1 MRNKWLQIMLITIL
15 LISQLVIGPIGTVT
29 AESLDVLSEDL
40 VVEQMDT
47 ENVVDTTDK
56 HKVPTSTSIQDS
68 EEERHL
74 NANTSE
80 NLSNHTKKE
89 EKQEELPA
97 LKEEESATE
106 ISDDDFTSAKAGA
119 IKEEKKEQDLKI
131 ASTKTNQS
139 QTTNKTGFHLVLDK
153 ATQGP
158 EDEPFTEENP
168 LNPMDE
174 FNVHYSFNMSNDHN
188 YKAGDKFIFDLPKQ
202 LNILKEIKDE
212 LWGINQST
220 LEEVKF
226 ADYTISSDGKV
237 TIIFTDAVENIS
249 EINGGFYFKSKL
261 NPSQT
266 EIEDGKVTI
275 GPMAEGGSLEIPVNT
290 GEMAANISKVGTPL
304 PAFSPKEVEW
314 TITVDSKMLKHKDG
328 KVTDMLPPGLTYKPG
343 SITING
349 EQAAEPTIDG
359 QNLDIA
365 LGDFSGTKTITFI
378 TTIDQENWSDKAFY
392 NKATYEA
399 DKVSPIEAGA
409 SVTINRGNPLVK
421 KPGSYDSKTRT
432 ITWTIEMNYDSQD
445 LVNTTLVDTWDAGS
459 MDFVEGSVEVSEMK
473 LDEKGKASL
482 VGVSDIPKTVT
493 PSANGITIDFPKVD
507 KPYKITYQT
516 KLKERPTQNSEIINN
531 VSWNGHED
539 KNKVSVTQGVL
550 TKHVGAPNYKDKTV
564 KWWFKA
570 NSDRQELKN
579 IVLSDKFATPG
590 LTMKE
595 NSLVVKVGNK
605 VIAADNYTVQ
615 YNVDGQAFVL
625 TFNPEFKTNQEIIVE
640 FETHFDYAALKA
652 AGQTEF
658 KNTGKITSTDYE
670 GNKHKDREA
679 YQVLPMDD
687 FTKHDGNKSG
697 YYDARD
703 KTITWTIVVNYQQN
717 KYEELIVKDLIQGNQ
732 KLLPETIKVS
742 EAILSGGANNKPHGN
757 AENIKPDEEPKGNI
771 NLLDKEGHALEK
783 DENPAGFIVN
793 LGETN
798 KPYVIEYKTSLEG
811 LDYIEK
817 SYENTANVFDGTT
830 KLTDLPAD
838 VGITQGGKYGGKT
851 GEQNGKAID
860 WTVTVNAS
868 QAKVQDVVLTD
879 TLSANQEFLQ
889 ETIKVYATTVDNFGN
904 VTKGAAYDNVKINVT
919 EEAPQTLTV
928 TFNDEIDRPY
938 IVEYST
944 LYFAGDKEIVSNKYK
959 VTGSN
964 IGDKGEQGGNES
976 VEIDQSS
983 GGFISGKTGYLQINK
998 IASDDENKALEGIE
1012 FQLIDEKTGKI
1023 LKTGITD
1030 EYGKIDFGRLIYGN
1044 YLLKETKAPEGYLT
1058 PTEAYKVTINKEY
1071 VKGDTEKIGNVETII
1086 NHKEIKQIEIGK
1098 NEPGG
1103 SWLAGAEF
1111 MIKDD
1116 KGEVVEENL
1125 VTDANGKVTSKELP
1139 VGTYKLVETKA
1150 PEGYNKLTE
1159 PIEFKIEAGKTEPVV
1174 RDVLNYKLAD
1184 LKVKKVEKG
1193 QREVLKGVK
1202 FTLKRTDASE
1212 QPNRIEFTDDKG
1224 IALFKDL
1231 PDGEYEL
1238 EETKTLP
1245 GYIKSDTKKVFK
1257 IDNGE
1262 IKEDNTPLQN
1272 STITIENEFS
1282 HIPVKLIKKDRSG
1295 RLLEGAEFDLY
1306 KVDAESNNLVKHGSY
1321 TSNSKGEVEVLNLKE
1336 EGNYYFIETKAP
1348 NGYQLDKEKYEFE
1361 AKKGEVIELEIY
1373 NERIPTPIY
1382 KGSAQLTKVDA
1393 ESNYPLAGAVFKLV
1407 NAKGEVVKEGLTTDE
1422 NGQLRVDDLDLGQYF
1437 FVETKAPTGY
1447 VLDESPHAVGVYIGK
1462 GHITVKNE
1470 QQKGAVELVKVDAL
1484 NSEKTLANAEFKL
1497 VDSQGQVV
1505 QDNLVTNSEGRI
1517 VVEGLKLGDYFFIET
1532 KAPTGYVLNSDPL
1545 KVTIQSDELVKVTK
1559 ENEPSTGELQVTK
1572 IDGKEETLLAGAI
1585 FKVVDENGV
1594 LVKDNLVT
1602 DEDGLISLT
1611 DLKVG
1616 YYTLIETK
1624 APSGYRLSKEQVNF
1638 EIVSDEVTTVTF
1650 KNYQIKGP
1658 NEGEEGEGIENPEN
1672 PDHPTTPEEG
1682 PNEEENPAEVDKDKN
1697 PGNHSSNKPGNLLP
1711 QTGEEY
1717 FIFSLV
1723 TGFVLIALGGLL
1735 VRGRRKE
1742 S

>member
-68 EEERHL
+68 EEEQHL

-106 ISDDDFTSAKAGA
+106 ISDDDVTSEKAGA

-131 ASTKTNQS
+131 ASTKTNQNLK
-139 QTTNKTGFHLVLDK
+139 TDKTGFHLVLDK

-158 EDEPFTEENP
+158 EDEKFDENNK
-168 LNPMDE
+168 LNPMNE
-174 FNVHYSFNMSNDHN
+174 FFVHYKWSLDDGHGYDVGDKVSFN
-188 YKAGDKFIFDLPKQ
+188 LPKQ
-202 LNILKEIKDE
+202 LNILAEANGELADESGTVFAKYHVATDGTVTFTFTEAVDEMSDIDGDFFIK
-212 LWGINQST
+212 SR
-220 LEEVKF
+220 
-226 ADYTISSDGKV
+226 
-237 TIIFTDAVENIS
+237 
-249 EINGGFYFKSKL
+249 L

-266 EIEDGKVTI
+266 EIEDGKVVI

-290 GEMAANISKVGTPL
+290 GDMAANISKAGTQV

-328 KVTDMLPPGLTYKPG
+328 KVTDLLPPGLTYKPG

-359 QNLDIA
+359 QNLDIT
-365 LGDFSGTKTITFI
+365 LGEFSGTKTITLI
-378 TTIDQENWSDKAFY
+378 TTIDDEHWDDKSFH

-399 DKVSPIEAGA
+399 TGVDKIEAGA
-409 SVTINRGNPLVK
+409 SVEIDRGKPLTKKGGEYDPVTQEMEWEIELNFNGRTVTDTTIQDSWTEGLMQLVDGSFEFYEVSIDDNGNATIVSKADVAHTINN
-421 KPGSYDSKTRT
+421 SSK
-432 ITWTIEMNYDSQD
+432 
-445 LVNTTLVDTWDAGS
+445 
-459 MDFVEGSVEVSEMK
+459 
-473 LDEKGKASL
+473 
-482 VGVSDIPKTVT
+482 
-493 PSANGITIDFPKVD
+493 NGFDVVVRNID
-507 KPYKITYQT
+507 KPYIVKYKTKLTERLIDGQNISNGVKWNGNTSEGTVWAEQGVGYKGHSNVNYKNKTVEWYLVANTDNKEMTKFTINDTFGSGLTLKEDTFVVTVGGKTLTKGTDYTFTATDNGFTIQFIGAYETLNEAVEVKYTTDFDYT
-516 KLKERPTQNSEIINN
+516 KLKPGENFTNHAKYTWYTE
-531 VSWNGHED
+531 G
-539 KNKVSVTQGVL
+539 
-550 TKHVGAPNYKDKTV
+550 KD
-564 KWWFKA
+564 
-570 NSDRQELKN
+570 
-579 IVLSDKFATPG
+579 TPWE
-590 LTMKE
+590 KE
-595 NSLVVKVGNK
+595 VN
-605 VIAADNYTVQ
+605 
-615 YNVDGQAFVL
+615 DGF
-625 TFNPEFKTNQEIIVE
+625 TP
-640 FETHFDYAALKA
+640 
-652 AGQTEF
+652 
-658 KNTGKITSTDYE
+658 
-670 GNKHKDREA
+670 
-679 YQVLPMDD
+679 DD

-703 KTITWTIVVNYQQN
+703 KTITWTIGVNYQQN
-717 KYEELIVKDLIQGNQ
+717 AHEELIVKDFIQGNQ
-732 KLLPETIKVS
+732 KLLPDTIKVS
-742 EAILSGGANNKPHGN
+742 EGVLGGGNNSIWAGAEIADANVTKPEIDG
-757 AENIKPDEEPKGNI
+757 KP
-771 NLLDKEGHALEK
+771 
-783 DENPAGFIVN
+783 GFSVN
-793 LGETN
+793 LGKTN
-798 KPYVIEYKTSLEG
+798 KPYVITYKTSLKD

-817 SYENTANVFDGTT
+817 NYKNTANVFDGTT

-879 TLSANQEFLQ
+879 TLSANQEFLRD
-889 ETIKVYATTVDNFGN
+889 TIKVYATTVDNFGN
-904 VTKGAAYDNVKINVT
+904 VTKGAAYDNVTINVT
-919 EEAPQTLTV
+919 EEAPQTLTLE
-928 TFNDEIDRPY
+928 FNEEIDRPY

-944 LYFAGDKEIVSNKYK
+944 LYFAGHNEIVSNDYK

-964 IGDKGEQGGNES
+964 IGDKGQQGGTAS
-976 VEIDQSS
+976 VTIDQSTGGS
-983 GGFISGKTGYLQINK
+983 GSGKVGYLQVYK
-998 IASDDENKALEGIE
+998 VASDDENKVFAGIE
-1012 FQLIDEKTGKI
+1012 FQLIDEKTGKV
-1023 LKTGITD
+1023 LKTGVTD
-1030 EYGKIDFGRLIYGN
+1030 KEGNIDFGRLMFGD

-1071 VKGDTEKIGNVETII
+1071 IKGNTEKIGNVETII

-1193 QREVLKGVK
+1193 QGEVLKGVK

-1238 EETKTLP
+1238 EETETLP

-1257 IDNGE
+1257 IHNGE
-1262 IKEDNTPLQN
+1262 IKEDNNPLQN

-1306 KVDAESNNLVKHGSY
+1306 KVDAEGKNPVKHGSY
-1321 TSNSKGEVEVLNLKE
+1321 TSNSKGEVEVLDLKE

-1422 NGQLRVDDLDLGQYF
+1422 NGQLRVDDLDLGQYS

-1672 PDHPTTPEEG
+1672 PENPDHPTTPEEG